1 MNTSGVLTN
10 RILPNRVLTERILIT
25 RPEPECSVWTSALR
39 LQGLPAVALPLID
52 IAPVPFSWDAA
63 ARWDA
68 VVFVSRSAVDGFFK
82 TQGLASLQAARCLV
96 TGPGT
101 RAALIQHGVA
111 ADRIDAPNTS
121 SAQFDSEALWQVIGQ
136 RNWQGQRIGVLR
148 GSNYVGETEGRSWL
162 ADQLQGAGAQL
173 DFLTTYQRR
182 LPVLTDASR
191 DVLENPAA
199 DVVTNVVTNDVW
211 VFSSS
216 QAIAHLK
223 LLVPSKDWS
232 QSRAITTHER
242 IFIAAKGA
250 GFGKVATTRPVLADV
265 VTALQDGAGQLG
277 PLNWL

>member
-1 MNTSGVLTN
+1 MQTS
-10 RILPNRVLTERILIT
+10 RVRSRILIT
-25 RPEPECSVWTSALR
+25 RPEPGCSVWTSALR

-52 IAPVPFSWDAA
+52 IAPVPFMWDAA
-63 ARWDA
+63 ARFDA
-68 VVFVSRSAVDGFFK
+68 FVFVSRSAVEGFFQSQSL
-82 TQGLASLQAARCLV
+82 TSLQAARCLV

-101 RAALIQHGVA
+101 RAALIQHGLA
-111 ADRIDAPNTS
+111 ADRIDVPDPS
-121 SAQFDSEALWQVIGQ
+121 SAQFDSEALWQVIG
-136 RNWQGQRIGVLR
+136 RRDWQGRRIGVVR

-173 DFLTTYQRR
+173 DFVTTYQRR

-216 QAIAHLK
+216 QAIAHLQ
-223 LLVPSKDWS
+223 LLVPSMDWS
-232 QSRAITTHER
+232 QSHAIATHDR

-250 GFGKVATTRPVLADV
+250 GFGKVAITRPVLTDV
-265 VTALQDGAGQLG
+265 VTALKDGTGQPS
-277 PLNWL
+277 PLNWH